1 MCLSIAYR
9 NQVDD
14 DHILMKN
21 VASVTY
27 LKDHIVLIDL
37 MERELTIE
45 GGLEKANFLDN
56 YLIIRTKEPK

>member
-14 DHILMKN
+14 DHVLMKN
-21 VASVTY
+21 VVSVTY
-27 LKDHIVLIDL
+27 LKDHIVLTDL

-45 GGLEKANFLDN
+45 GSLEKANFLDN
-56 YLIIRTKEPK
+56 YLIIRTKEP